1 VAQLVERVLAKD
13 KVAGSSPVFRS
24 EHRQVAANSSAFVA
38 QSTLDKSSNFS
49 RGVK

>member
-1 VAQLVERVLAKD
+1 
-13 KVAGSSPVFRS
+13 
-24 EHRQVAANSSAFVA
+24 VAANSSAFVA